1 MGRGT
6 SMAAA
11 CSLGGEAPCSE
22 PQTHAPHP
30 QSHTAIYGFFFAA
43 SFALFAAPA
52 PSAHSRTHTHTH
64 THKHTH
70 TYIHASTHTYK
81 RMQALVDA
89 LSSTDPDDSA
99 VERGGVP
106 RALPLMTCPPLHLD
120 FCFPVLGFS
129 LSKYSREGRR
139 NEGLKGGVKKA
150 LQIQS
155 GDCRGSRG
163 FATARSS
170 RPMKSLQRKSIHWL
184 SDGAFDNI
192 FWTSTRTFTQNT
204 GQENALPG
212 TGALLDAHAKMK
224 LWR

>member
-1 MGRGT
+1 MPTWPGRPAAARLRLEATEHIRRSHATSTTGRTTRLIRSRSTEASGGIHQEHSRCHRSTSLPQSTAAGTASVGRGT

-30 QSHTAIYGFFFAA
+30 QSHTAVYGFFFAA

-52 PSAHSRTHTHTH
+52 PSAHSRTHTHTRTH
-64 THKHTH
+64 TNTH

-120 FCFPVLGFS
+120 FCFPV
-129 LSKYSREGRR
+129 
-139 NEGLKGGVKKA
+139 
-150 LQIQS
+150 
-155 GDCRGSRG
+155 
-163 FATARSS
+163 
-170 RPMKSLQRKSIHWL
+170 
-184 SDGAFDNI
+184 
-192 FWTSTRTFTQNT
+192 
-204 GQENALPG
+204 
-212 TGALLDAHAKMK
+212 
-224 LWR
+224 